1 MCKQNQAAMVAL
13 ARTDMLEKCYALYAI
28 VPLEDQSIVTD
39 LVLDIF
45 TEAEI
50 EYWFAH
56 YVTVH

>member
-1 MCKQNQAAMVAL
+1 MVAL
-13 ARTDMLEKCYALYAI
+13 ARTDMLERCYEICKLLPEEEQAM
-28 VPLEDQSIVTD
+28 VTD

-50 EYWFAH
+50 AYWFAH